1 MPPTY
6 FELSRLLEN
15 VGADTGA
22 AEAHGLLAGL
32 VASGRVDEAQLVSE
46 IFPAGPGQNAFTEES
61 RESVLTLARETSAA
75 FADPTTVFSP
85 LLPLDDS
92 PLKERALA
100 LRDWCEGFL
109 YGLGV
114 GEAEQRTLHADITEA
129 VGDLGELTRLDVAIV
144 GDSEEEEQAFA
155 DLVEF
160 VRAAVMMI
168 QAELAAGPEHAP

>member
-22 AEAHGLLAGL
+22 AEAHGLLTGL
-32 VASGRVDEAQLVSE
+32 VASGRVDEAQLVTE
-46 IFPAGPGQNAFTEES
+46 IFPGGPDRNAFDEAS
-61 RESVLTLARETSAA
+61 RESVLALVRETSAA
-75 FADPTTVFSP
+75 FTDPTTVFSP

-114 GEAEQRTLHADITEA
+114 GEADQRTLHADITEA
-129 VGDLGELTRLDVAIV
+129 VGDLGELTRLDVAII
-144 GDSEEEEQAFA
+144 GDSEEEEQAFV

>member
-6 FELSRLLEN
+6 FELSRHLES

-22 AEAHGLLAGL
+22 AEAHGLLTGL

-46 IFPAGPGQNAFTEES
+46 IFPARADQDAFTGES
-61 RESVLTLARETSAA
+61 RESLLTLAREANAA
-75 FADPTTVFSP
+75 FADPTAVFAP
-85 LLPLDDS
+85 LLPPDDT

-114 GEAEQRTLHADITEA
+114 GEADQRTLHADISEA
-129 VGDLGELTRLDVAIV
+129 VEDLGELTRLDVAII
-144 GDSEEEEQAFA
+144 GDSEEEEQAFV